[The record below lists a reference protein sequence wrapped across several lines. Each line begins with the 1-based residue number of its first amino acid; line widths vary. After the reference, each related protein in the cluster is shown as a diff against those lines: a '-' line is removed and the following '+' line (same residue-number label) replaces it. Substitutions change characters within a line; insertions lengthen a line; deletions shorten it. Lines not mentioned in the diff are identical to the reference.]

1 MAKQLPK
8 AVIWDLDGTLSD
20 DRARAHF
27 VEVEQ
32 GKKRDWKGYFDAI
45 GEDPPI
51 AASMEVLRAMH
62 AAGNRVVFLTG
73 RPDHTRR
80 TTERWLKAN
89 GLTEYDRLVMRP
101 PRDFRPS
108 GAFKVDEVAKLRRE
122 YELVCAFEDR
132 IDVADALRNA
142 GVPVFLYGAGA
153 EAAAEAL
160 EVLDADQGE
169 LVDRKHDREEQRPA
183 ARKPASRPTPKAA
196 AQESRA
202 RKSGKRTPPKIRSA
216 AGAKAGKK
224 PAARTK
230 RRTEK

>member
-1 MAKQLPK
+1 MAKHLPK

-27 VEVEQ
+27 VEVEK
-32 GKKRDWKGYFDAI
+32 GKKRDWKSYFDAI

-122 YELVCAFEDR
+122 FELVCAFEDR
-132 IDVADALRNA
+132 IDVADALRDA

-153 EAAAEAL
+153 MAAAEAL

-169 LVDRKHDREEQRPA
+169 LVDRKQDREQQRPA
-183 ARKPASRPTPKAA
+183 AARKPTPKAA
-196 AQESRA
+196 AQVSRE
-202 RKSGKRTPPKIRSA
+202 RTTGKRTPPKMRSA
-216 AGAKAGKK
+216 ASGKAGRKT
-224 PAARTK
+224 ASRAK
-230 RRTEK
+230 RRVEK

>member
-1 MAKQLPK
+1 
-8 AVIWDLDGTLSD
+8 VIWDLDGTLSD

-32 GKKRDWKGYFDAI
+32 GKTRDWRSYFDAI

-62 AAGNRVVFLTG
+62 AAGNRIVFLTG
-73 RPDHTRR
+73 RPEHTRR

-89 GLTEYDRLVMRP
+89 GLTGYDRLVMRP

-132 IDVADALRNA
+132 IDVADALRGA

-153 EAAAEAL
+153 LAAAEAL
-160 EVLDADQGE
+160 EVLDASQAE
-169 LVDRKHDREEQRPA
+169 LADRRHDRETRRPA
-183 ARKPASRPTPKAA
+183 AARKPTPKAA
-196 AQESRA
+196 AQQSRA
-202 RKSGKRTPPKIRSA
+202 RTTAAKRTAPKLRTKPS
-216 AGAKAGKK
+216 K
-224 PAARTK
+224 PAKPKPRVE
-230 RRTEK
+230 R